1 MLDESYG
8 YEGHPTPPPIKGQGI
23 LTDQY
28 YIVKTQPLKILSR
41 VFGIWGICMC
51 TCVYIELLC
60 VAILSTNIFL
70 PLYAY
75 DGAKKPNI

>member
-1 MLDESYG
+1 MEFKVQLKQN
-8 YEGHPTPPPIKGQGI
+8 PTAR
-23 LTDQY
+23 
-28 YIVKTQPLKILSR
+28 PLKILSR